1 MKDRDLTPDTKWI
14 ICMWDIKGDDAKD
27 TAKFLKRS
35 LAQVT
40 SIIDECKANGYY
52 DMVRRHIEHFEIV
65 NARRAIEN
73 FASILRGPQGVTEY
87 EQ

>member
-1 MKDRDLTPDTKWI
+1 MKDRELTPDTKWI
-14 ICMWDIKGDDAKD
+14 ICMWDIKGDPPQD

-40 SIIDECKANGYY
+40 EIISESKADGYY
-52 DMVRRHIEHFEIV
+52 DMVRRHIEQFEIV

-73 FASILRGPQGVTEY
+73 FASVLREQQGVIEY